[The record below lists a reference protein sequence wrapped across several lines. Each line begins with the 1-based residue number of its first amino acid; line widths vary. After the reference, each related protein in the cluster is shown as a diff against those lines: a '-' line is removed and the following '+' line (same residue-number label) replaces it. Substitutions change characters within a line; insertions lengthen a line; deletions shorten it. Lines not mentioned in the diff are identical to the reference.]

1 MPARVMPTCQSMI
14 EHDWLTQYQSLQGL
28 EMVLKR
34 TNKRTS
40 FEVDLTHGL
49 SVLESNIE
57 SFSSSFNFFYEDC
70 RRQSINW
77 LSLQNARKY

>member
-1 MPARVMPTCQSMI
+1 
-14 EHDWLTQYQSLQGL
+14 
-28 EMVLKR
+28 MVLKR